1 MSLSIIIPTFAFCF
15 LFGWIVGNVLINGNI
30 LDFSPCSKQYYQN
43 PMSEVLSW
51 AFRIVIITLL
61 FTLSVILISI
71 LMFLFM

>member
-1 MSLSIIIPTFAFCF
+1 MSLSIIIPTFVFC
-15 LFGWIVGNVLINGNI
+15 LVFGWIVGNVLINGSI
-30 LDFSPCSKQYYQN
+30 LDFRPCSNQYYQS

-71 LMFLFM
+71 LMFFFM